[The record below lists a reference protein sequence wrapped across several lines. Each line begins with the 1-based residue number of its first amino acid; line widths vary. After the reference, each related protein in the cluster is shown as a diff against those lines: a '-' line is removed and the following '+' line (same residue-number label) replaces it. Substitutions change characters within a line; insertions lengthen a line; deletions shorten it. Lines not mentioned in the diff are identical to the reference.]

1 LNAATRSIAL
11 TSIGCAML
19 IASANGSASGNQK
32 ARATAT
38 FAAGCF
44 WCVEEAFDNV
54 EGVLSTISGYMG
66 GHTTS
71 PTYEQ
76 VSSGGTGHAEVVQV
90 TFDPARVIYTTLLQ
104 TFWRNVDA
112 LDAGGQFC
120 DRGEQYR
127 SAIFFHS
134 DEQRDQAEASK
145 KQAAAQLAKPIA
157 TQIVPA
163 KAFFKAEEY
172 HQDYYKKNPVR
183 YKFYK
188 WNCGRAQRLQELSS
202 PRHCTS
208 WCGDRTESS
217 LVSCP

>member
-1 LNAATRSIAL
+1 MKAAIRSIGLAAVA
-11 TSIGCAML
+11 CAIL
-19 IASANGSASGNQK
+19 IASVSGSQLERQG

-44 WCVEEAFDNV
+44 WCVEEAFDKV
-54 EGVLSTISGYMG
+54 DGVVSTVSGYMG
-66 GHTTS
+66 GHTAN

-90 TFDPARVIYTTLLQ
+90 VFDPMRVSYATLLQ
-104 TFWRNVDA
+104 TFWHNVDA

-127 SAIFFHS
+127 SSIFFHS

-145 KQAAAQLAKPIA
+145 KQVAAQLGKRVA
-157 TQIVPA
+157 TTIVQA
-163 KAFFKAEEY
+163 RAFFKAEEY
-172 HQDYYKKNPVR
+172 HQDYYKRNPVR

-188 WNCGRAQRLQELSS
+188 WNCGRAQRLQELWGPMS
-202 PRHCTS
+202 
-208 WCGDRTESS
+208 DR
-217 LVSCP
+217 

>member
-1 LNAATRSIAL
+1 MNATLRSVGLAAVAWAILLAF
-11 TSIGCAML
+11 
-19 IASANGSASGNQK
+19 ANGSVPGHQGG
-32 ARATAT
+32 RATAT

-44 WCVEEAFDNV
+44 WCVEEAFDKV
-54 EGVLSTISGYMG
+54 DGVLSTVSGYMG
-66 GHTTS
+66 GHTTN

-76 VSSGGTGHAEVVQV
+76 VASGGTGHAEVVQV
-90 TFDPARVIYTTLLQ
+90 TFDPTQVSYATLLQ
-104 TFWRNVDA
+104 TFWHNVDA
-112 LDAGGQFC
+112 LDGGGQFC

-134 DEQRDQAEASK
+134 DEQREQAEASK

-163 KAFFKAEEY
+163 RAFFKAEEY

-188 WNCGRAQRLQELSS
+188 WNCGRAQRLQELWG
-202 PRHCTS
+202 R
-208 WCGDRTESS
+208 
-217 LVSCP
+217 